1 MLTEL
6 CSELNNYFADN
17 QPKFRKPFTIANGV
31 IVNAESLGLQVGQYY
46 RIIDSVF
53 NDGVHQYTGEPDE
66 ELVNESFFGSVW
78 LMAVPK
84 EFLALSKEIE
94 DWQTKYSEVSV
105 SPLASESLAP
115 TSYSYSLNTGAG
127 SGAVAT
133 WQNVFAS
140 KLTKWRKMR
149 P

>member
-1 MLTEL
+1 MH
-6 CSELNNYFADN
+6 NYFADN
-17 QPKFRKPFTIANGV
+17 QPKFRKSFTISNGMLV
-31 IVNAESLGLQVGQYY
+31 GAESLGLQVGQYY

-53 NDGVHQYTGEPDE
+53 NDGVHQYTGEPDRDLE
-66 ELVNESFFGSVW
+66 NEVFFGSVW
-78 LMAVPK
+78 LMAIPK
-84 EFLALSKEIE
+84 EFIKLSKDIAE
-94 DWQTKYSEVSV
+94 WQKKYNDVSV